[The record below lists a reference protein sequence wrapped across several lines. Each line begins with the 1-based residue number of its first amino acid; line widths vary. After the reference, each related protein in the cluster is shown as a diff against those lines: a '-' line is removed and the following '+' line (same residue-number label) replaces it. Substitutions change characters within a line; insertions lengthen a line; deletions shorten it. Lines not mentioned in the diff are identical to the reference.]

1 MNKLYNALF
10 FILMLV
16 SFHRSNAQT
25 VSTFENIT
33 LQEKSYLNGSDHA
46 GGFASGN
53 AFFVNFFDT
62 VAGDFWTGFS
72 ISNMK
77 DTTDKSYTNMYSV
90 VNATGYNQSNNYAVA
105 YQSAKVVLTGEA
117 KGKQVLGF
125 FVNNGTYS
133 YSDMKNGSA
142 FSKKFGG
149 NNGTDSDFF
158 KINIQAWKAN
168 GVPADTNLS
177 FYLADYTSADSS
189 QDYIL
194 NEWTWVNLK
203 ALNDIDSLLITF
215 ASSDTGQFGIN
226 TPTYFYMDNFTTRD
240 LNSSVSLNELNEKA
254 EIIVFPNPAENTLYV
269 GGIEG
274 IVSLQIF
281 DLNGRLICENRKQK
295 QIETS
300 ELTAGVYVLNIA
312 TEKGNFQ
319 KKISKY

>member
-1 MNKLYNALF
+1 MNKFYHLLLVM
-10 FILMLV
+10 LMLLT
-16 SFHRSNAQT
+16 FQKSNAQT
-25 VSTFENIT
+25 ISTFENIT
-33 LQEKSYLNGSDHA
+33 LPEKSYLNGNDHS

-90 VNATGYNQSNNYAVA
+90 ISAKGYNQSNNYAVA
-105 YQSAKVVLTGEA
+105 YQSAKVVLTGAA

-125 FVNNGTYS
+125 FVNNGTYAFN
-133 YSDMKNGSA
+133 DMKNGSP

-149 NNGTDSDFF
+149 STGNDSDYF

-168 GVPADTNLS
+168 GIPADTNLS

-189 QDYIL
+189 QDYIIKD
-194 NEWTWVNLK
+194 WTWVDLK
-203 ALNDIDSLLITF
+203 SLNDIDSLLITF

-226 TPTYFYMDNFTTRD
+226 TPTYFYMENFTTRD
-240 LNSSVSLNELNEKA
+240 ISSSVSLNELNEKA

-281 DLNGRLICENRKQK
+281 DLNGRLICENHKQNQNTK
-295 QIETS
+295 S
-300 ELTAGVYVLNIA
+300 N
-312 TEKGNFQ
+312 
-319 KKISKY
+319 

>member
-1 MNKLYNALF
+1 MNKLYR
-10 FILMLV
+10 ILLIVLMFV
-16 SFHRSNAQT
+16 SFYELKAQT
-25 VSTFENIT
+25 ISTFENIT
-33 LQEKSYLNGSDHA
+33 LQEKSYLNGNDHA

-77 DTTDKSYTNMYSV
+77 DTSDKSYTNMYSV

-117 KGKQVLGF
+117 KGKQALGF

-149 NNGTDSDFF
+149 STGTDSDFF

-168 GVPADTNLS
+168 GVPADTSLS
-177 FYLADYTSADSS
+177 FYLADYTSADST

-194 NEWTWVNLK
+194 KDWTWVDLK

-240 LNSSVSLNELNEKA
+240 LNSSVSLNELKDKT
-254 EIIVFPNPAENTLYV
+254 EIVVFPNPAENIVYI
-269 GGIEG
+269 GGIER
-274 IVSLQIF
+274 ITSLQIF
-281 DLNGRLICENRKQK
+281 DMNGRLVVENRKQN
-295 QIETS
+295 QIEIA
-300 ELTAGVYVLNIA
+300 ELSAGFYVLNIA